1 MRNILTLETM
11 MQREL
16 IRIRK
21 QWESLGEA
29 FAVSGIVSDVVVFLG
44 LPQIITEGKLK
55 QVK

>member
-1 MRNILTLETM
+1 M

-16 IRIRK
+16 IRVRK

-29 FAVSGIVSDVVVFLG
+29 FAVSGIVSDIVVFPG